1 MGNSVSGRGNSI
13 TEALRWRKDWLGW
26 SVVMEEDREVSRAA
40 WGMKVFGFYSKGS
53 GELLKG
59 SEKGLT

>member
-1 MGNSVSGRGNSI
+1 M
-13 TEALRWRKDWLGW
+13 EALRWRKDWLGW

-40 WGMKVFGFYSKGS
+40 WGVKVFGFYSKGS